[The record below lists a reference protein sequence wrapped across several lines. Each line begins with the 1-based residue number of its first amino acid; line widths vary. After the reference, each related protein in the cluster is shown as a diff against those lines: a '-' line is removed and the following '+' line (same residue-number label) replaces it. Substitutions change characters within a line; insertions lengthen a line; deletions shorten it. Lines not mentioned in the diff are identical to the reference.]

1 MIEQLLILVAA
12 FAIGFAVGRYRVY
25 RAYSLQNRGEAVL
38 AARLMENFKAP
49 SYHLMNS
56 VTLRRNDGTTQID
69 HILISRYGVYVI
81 ETKNYKG
88 WIFANPRHSMWT
100 QVIFKRKFRLRN
112 PIHQNFG
119 HVQVVQSVLDFLPP
133 ETISSAVVF
142 TGEAEFKTELP
153 VGVYSTDRFIEHI
166 RSQATEVMSENRM
179 QFCIG
184 RLEAK
189 RLALT
194 QQTDVEHRQY
204 VQRKHGEA

>member
-1 MIEQLLILVAA
+1 MIEQLLLLAA
-12 FAIGFAVGRYRVY
+12 VFAIGFAAGRYRVY
-25 RAYSLQNRGEAVL
+25 RVYSLQNRGEAVL

-81 ETKNYKG
+81 ETKHYKG
-88 WIFANPRHSMWT
+88 WIFANPNHSRWS
-100 QVIFKRKFRLRN
+100 QVLFKRKFRFQN
-112 PIHQNFG
+112 PINQNFA
-119 HVQVVQSVLDFLPP
+119 HVRAVQSLLDFLPP

-142 TGEAEFKTELP
+142 TGEAVFKTELP

-166 RSQATEVMSENRM
+166 RCQATEVMSENRM

-184 RLEAK
+184 RLEAN

-194 QQTDVEHRQY
+194 QQTDVEHQQY
-204 VQRKHGEA
+204 VQQKHGLA

>member
-1 MIEQLLILVAA
+1 MIEQLLLLAAA
-12 FAIGFAVGRYRVY
+12 FTIGYAAGRYRV
-25 RAYSLQNRGEAVL
+25 YSLQNRGEAAF
-38 AARLMENFKAP
+38 AAKMVENFPAP
-49 SYHLMNS
+49 SYHLMNN
-56 VTLRRNDGTTQID
+56 VTLRYNDGTTQVD

-100 QVIFKRKFRLRN
+100 QVLFKRKFRFQN

-119 HVQVVQSVLDFLPP
+119 HVRAVQSVLDFLSP

-153 VGVYSTDRFIEHI
+153 VVVYSTNSFINYI
-166 RSQATEVMSENRM
+166 RSQAMEVMSDNRM

-184 RLEAK
+184 RLEAN

-204 VQRKHGEA
+204 VQRKHGAA

>member
-1 MIEQLLILVAA
+1 MIEQLFILVAA
-12 FAIGFAVGRYRVY
+12 FAIGFATGRYRT
-25 RAYSLQNRGEAVL
+25 YSLQNRGEAVL

-56 VTLRRNDGTTQID
+56 VTLRRNDGTTQVD

-81 ETKNYKG
+81 ETKHYKG

-100 QVIFKRKFRLRN
+100 QVIFQRKFRLRN

-119 HVQVVQSVLDFLPP
+119 HVRAVQSILDFLPP

-153 VGVYSTDRFIEHI
+153 VGVYSIDRFIEHI
-166 RSQATEVMSENRM
+166 RSQAKEVMSENRM

-184 RLEAK
+184 RLEAT

-204 VQRKHGEA
+204 VQRKHGET

>member
-1 MIEQLLILVAA
+1 M
-12 FAIGFAVGRYRVY
+12 
-25 RAYSLQNRGEAVL
+25 

>member
-1 MIEQLLILVAA
+1 MA
-12 FAIGFAVGRYRVY
+12 
-25 RAYSLQNRGEAVL
+25 S
-38 AARLMENFKAP
+38 RLMENFKAP

-56 VTLRRNDGTTQID
+56 VTLRRNDGTTQVD

-88 WIFANPRHSMWT
+88 WIFANPRHSIWT
-100 QVIFKRKFRLRN
+100 QVFFQRKSRFQN

-119 HVQVVQSVLDFLPP
+119 HVRAVQSVLDFLSP
-133 ETISSAVVF
+133 EMISSAVVF

-153 VGVYSTDRFIEHI
+153 VGVYSIDRFIEHI
-166 RSQATEVMSENRM
+166 RRQVTEVMSENRM

-184 RLEAK
+184 RLEAN

-204 VQRKHGEA
+204 VQRKHGAA